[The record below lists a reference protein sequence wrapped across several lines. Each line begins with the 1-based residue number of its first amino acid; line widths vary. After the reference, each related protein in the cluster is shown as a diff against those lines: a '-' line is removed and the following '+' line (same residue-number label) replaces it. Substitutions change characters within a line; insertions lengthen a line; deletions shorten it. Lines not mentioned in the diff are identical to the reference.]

1 MSQAKYRLSFTEQ
14 EINYLHQLVCTDP
27 SSATKDLQDRLHR
40 YFKLMKT
47 KLEIGAVS
55 AAFTS
60 SPKKSLEEKLGML
73 DPVEA
78 REAAYLK
85 WQTNPALCTEE
96 EVQKAKTHMYENGLF
111 TESEEEEFEAEMFK
125 EPTLKT
131 P

>member
-1 MSQAKYRLSFTEQ
+1 MSQAQYRLSFTEQ

-96 EVQKAKTHMYENGLF
+96 EIQKAKTHMYENDMM
-111 TESEEEEFEAEMFK
+111 TAEEEEAFENGN
-125 EPTLKT
+125 
-131 P
+131 

>member
-27 SSATKDLQDRLHR
+27 FPATKDLQDRLHR

-60 SPKKSLEEKLGML
+60 SPKKSLEEKLGII

-85 WQTNPALCTEE
+85 WQTNPAICTEE
-96 EVQKAKTHMYENGLF
+96 EIQKAKTHMYENDMM
-111 TESEEEEFEAEMFK
+111 TAEEEEAFENGN
-125 EPTLKT
+125 
-131 P
+131 